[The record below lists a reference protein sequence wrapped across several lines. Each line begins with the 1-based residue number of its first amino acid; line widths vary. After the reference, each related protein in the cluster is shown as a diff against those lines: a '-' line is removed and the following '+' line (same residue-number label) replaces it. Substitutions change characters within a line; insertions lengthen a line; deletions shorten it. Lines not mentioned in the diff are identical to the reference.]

1 MKRILLAEDDLD
13 DQQIFKEVI
22 QDISHDIELLMVG
35 DGEQALSALDDM
47 LHNADENLPSL
58 VILDQNMPR
67 LKGSE
72 TIALIRQNPAY
83 DQIPTVIYSTYHDSR
98 FIENCKMQGIELFL
112 KPDTYDGLKSLIL
125 QMIEM
130 YGNQL
135 KE

>member
-13 DQQIFKEVI
+13 DQQIFSEVI
-22 QDISHDIELLMVG
+22 QDINHDIDLHMVG
-35 DGEQALSALDDM
+35 DGEQVLSALNGM
-47 LHNADENLPSL
+47 LHSADQSLPNL

-112 KPDTYDGLKSLIL
+112 KPDTYEGLKSLII

-130 YGNQL
+130 YGNHTKQ
-135 KE
+135 